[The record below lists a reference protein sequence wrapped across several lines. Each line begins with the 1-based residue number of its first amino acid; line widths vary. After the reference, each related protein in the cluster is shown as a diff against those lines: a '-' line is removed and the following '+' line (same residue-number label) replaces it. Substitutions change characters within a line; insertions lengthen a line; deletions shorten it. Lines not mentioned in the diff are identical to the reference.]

1 MVSHLSVLAEA
12 SAVSM
17 ELVGFHGFHTS
28 NPRTKFQIENIIL
41 VISQTAEFR

>member
-17 ELVGFHGFHTS
+17 DLVGFHGFHTN
-28 NPRTKFQIENIIL
+28 NPRTKFHIGNIIL
-41 VISQTAEFR
+41 VVSQIAEFR